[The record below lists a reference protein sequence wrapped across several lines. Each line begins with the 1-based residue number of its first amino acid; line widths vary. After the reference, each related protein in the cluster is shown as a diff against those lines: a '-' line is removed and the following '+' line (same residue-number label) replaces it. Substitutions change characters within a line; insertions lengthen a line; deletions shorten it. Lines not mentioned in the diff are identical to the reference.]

1 MAKYAY
7 APLEVDESRR
17 NRPHAAAADAERDEN
32 LVHERM
38 PMCVGVCVLLAIVYV
53 LSRTGDRDA
62 IMAEHTNVRSSPF
75 GNVAQVPA
83 GTAPITTT
91 TPATSPVTSGGRS
104 SVYGDNASSTT
115 ATTTTTPVKSSVY
128 GGGSG
133 GSSSQSSMSTTSATT
148 TASTIP
154 TKCEPCDDSSSN
166 AGLSDSELLAKLRK
180 KALDSTPPNIIECS
194 AAKRGE
200 SQAKCHLPTE
210 TRYAAL
216 KQKGATLWMTGCSG
230 AGKTTIATALE
241 EKLVKAYGKHV
252 YRLDGDNL
260 RTGLN
265 RDLGF
270 SEADRAES
278 VRRTGEL
285 ATLFADSGVIT
296 LVGLISPYR
305 EDRDAVRKRHEE
317 QGIPFY
323 EVFLDVPVDELKK
336 RDPKGQYA
344 KVESGELKHFT
355 CIDDPYEEPL
365 KPEITL
371 KTHEL
376 EIEESANILFRT
388 LERDG
393 ILTGAPK
400 LTPPGLP
407 NPDGDEM
414 IDLHVPPEQRAA
426 KIAEA
431 ETLPKVL
438 ITDVDL
444 NWLQVI
450 GEGWA
455 APLKG
460 FMREGTLLE
469 TIHFNSILVDP
480 FNLTNN
486 AGRLETTTDFN
497 NFAEHAPPSRVS
509 MSVPITLSCT
519 SYTKEDIEAN
529 ADKGAVA
536 LVTQMGQTVAILRN
550 PEVYENRVEEIVTRM
565 YGVIDPGHPYI
576 DLMYKG
582 GPYLIGGEVELL
594 DRIKYNDGLDKWR
607 KTTTEL
613 LAEFEEK
620 GADTVYAFQTR
631 NPTHAGHAYL
641 MRSAGEDLKKKGY
654 QKPVLWLSP
663 LGGWTKEDDV
673 PLDVRVKQ
681 HEQVLAAGTSHPG
694 GLDPETTVMAIWP
707 APMVYAGPT
716 EVQFHAKSRRSAGAS
731 FFVVGRDPA
740 GMKGSMEAVAHQ
752 DDDLYH
758 GDHGRYV
765 LQNSP
770 GIGDMQMLSF
780 VKVMYDITDNVMK
793 LPDPNRMDDFISIS
807 GTKMRTLARN
817 GAVPCS
823 PTDIPTDLLAA
834 NCVPSGFMVPKGWD
848 GVVDYYKHAEETER
862 FIPWSRPRIDPPAAP
877 KTTFEGQFGST
888 SFSITHNDYGSF
900 WHDIPMRPDDK
911 EDTIIN
917 LVTEIPMRVTAKMEV
932 QKAVDGN
939 PISQDT
945 NSDGSPR
952 YYTYGTPFFN
962 YGLIPQ
968 TWEDPDVKSA
978 EGNGG
983 DNDPIDVMELGSE
996 PLPMGSVTPCRVL
1009 GELELIDE
1017 GETDHKVLCIALT
1030 DKDASR
1036 VHDLDDLEQIRPGT
1050 VNRLKDWLKR
1060 YKTSDGKPEN
1070 SLASEYPRTIPETM
1084 KIIEETHLR
1093 WKALCGKDG
1102 TPLSKI
1108 SSKTDGFDL
1117 SSPNCR
1123 GLY

>member
-7 APLEVDESRR
+7 APLEVDENRR
-17 NRPHAAAADAERDEN
+17 NRPHAAVADAEHDEN

-62 IMAEHTNVRSSPF
+62 IMAEHHNVRSSP
-75 GNVAQVPA
+75 GSVSQVPP
-83 GTAPITTT
+83 GTAPV
-91 TPATSPVTSGGRS
+91 TPASTPVTSSSSSSVYGNTALTTASTASSSSSSSS
-104 SVYGDNASSTT
+104 SVYGDSSKHVP
-115 ATTTTTPVKSSVY
+115 TPV
-128 GGGSG
+128 
-133 GSSSQSSMSTTSATT
+133 TTTT
-148 TASTIP
+148 TAST
-154 TKCEPCDDSSSN
+154 TKCEPCPTSTE
-166 AGLSDSELLAKLRK
+166 GLSDSDLLAQLRQ
-180 KALDSTPPNIIECS
+180 KALDSTPPNIIECA

-200 SQAKCHLPTE
+200 SQEKCHLPAE

-241 EKLVKAYGKHV
+241 EKLVKHYGKHV

-285 ATLFADSGVIT
+285 STLFADSGVIT

-305 EDRDAVRKRHEE
+305 EDRDAVRKRHED

-376 EIEESANILFRT
+376 AIEESANILFKT

-407 NPDGDEM
+407 NPDGDEI
-414 IDLHVPPEQRAA
+414 IDLHVAPEDRDA

-431 ETLPKVL
+431 ATLPKVL
-438 ITDVDL
+438 LTDVDL

-480 FNLTNN
+480 FNLTAN
-486 AGRLETTTDFN
+486 AGRLERATDFS
-497 NFAEHAPPSRVS
+497 NFAEHQPPSRIS

-550 PEVYENRVEEIVTRM
+550 PEIYENRVEEIVTRM

-594 DRIKYNDGLDKWR
+594 DRIRYNDGLDKWR

-613 LAEFEEK
+613 MDEFEEK

-681 HEQVLAAGTSHPG
+681 HEEVLAAGTSHPG
-694 GLDPETTVMAIWP
+694 GLDPDTTVMAIWP

-716 EVQFHAKSRRSAGAS
+716 EVEFHAKSRRSAGAS

-740 GMKGSMEAVAHQ
+740 GMKGSMEAVAHK

-793 LPDPNRMDDFISIS
+793 LPDPSRMDDFISIS

-823 PTDIPTDLLAA
+823 PTDIPTDLLEA
-834 NCVPSGFMVPKGWD
+834 NCVPSGFMVPKGWE

-862 FIPWSRPRIDPPAAP
+862 FIPWSRPRVDPPAAP
-877 KTTFEGQFGST
+877 ETSFEGQFGSS
-888 SFSITHNDYGSF
+888 SFSLTHNDHASY
-900 WHDIPMRPDDK
+900 WHDIPIRPAGED
-911 EDTIIN
+911 DTIIN
-917 LVTEIPMRVTAKMEV
+917 LVTEIPMHVTAKMEV
-932 QKAVDGN
+932 SKEVDGN
-939 PISQDT
+939 PIMQDT
-945 NSDGSPR
+945 NKDGSPR
-952 YYTYGTPFFN
+952 YYTYGTTFFN

-996 PLPMGSVTPCRVL
+996 PLEMGSITPCRVL

-1017 GETDHKVLCIALT
+1017 GETDHKILCIALS
-1030 DKDASR
+1030 DKDAPR
-1036 VHDLDDLEQIRPGT
+1036 IKDLDDLERIRPGT

-1070 SLASEYPRTIPETM
+1070 SLASEYPRTIPEAV

-1093 WKALCGKDG
+1093 WKSLCGKDG
-1102 TPLSKI
+1102 TKLKSLTSKAAE
-1108 SSKTDGFDL
+1108 FDL
-1117 SSPNCR
+1117 SSPSCR